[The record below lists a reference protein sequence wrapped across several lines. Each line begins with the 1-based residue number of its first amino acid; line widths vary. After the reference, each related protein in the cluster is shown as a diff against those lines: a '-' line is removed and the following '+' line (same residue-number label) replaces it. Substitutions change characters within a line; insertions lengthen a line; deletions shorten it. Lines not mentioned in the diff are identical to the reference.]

1 MLKLDENNLQNYKF
15 TVDED
20 KLNNILDMAISND
33 SSLIVGKLPIEEPI
47 APVVVTPQASSQD
60 GTNVLALT
68 VRGDYNLSIAKNAF
82 FKTIRMS
89 LKVAFSTFF
98 LNVARIFLGW
108 WEAFIG
114 AVNGDAPFCQWGRP
128 FLTLFVSKR
137 SVPID
142 ITIPFYVLI
151 LKRAFILFINLF
163 ILLP

>member
-15 TVDED
+15 TVDGD

-98 LNVARIFLGW
+98 LNVARIFL
-108 WEAFIG
+108 A
-114 AVNGDAPFCQWGRP
+114 
-128 FLTLFVSKR
+128 
-137 SVPID
+137 
-142 ITIPFYVLI
+142 
-151 LKRAFILFINLF
+151 
-163 ILLP
+163 

>member
-33 SSLIVGKLPIEEPI
+33 SSLIVGKLPIEVPLYQAPVNAEPI
-47 APVVVTPQASSQD
+47 TNNSD

-98 LNVARIFLGW
+98 LNVARIFL
-108 WEAFIG
+108 A
-114 AVNGDAPFCQWGRP
+114 
-128 FLTLFVSKR
+128 
-137 SVPID
+137 
-142 ITIPFYVLI
+142 
-151 LKRAFILFINLF
+151 
-163 ILLP
+163 